1 MVKLRFKEHLHGLAK
16 NVGVIKYDHE
26 GHPLTLRRLILL
38 CCVFSFILVGISSW
52 MFYSDPRSKYDLVR
66 PGRRVLPES
75 FRAEEVK
82 SEDKTRDDLKLELQN
97 LQKQLNGLDIYGGF
111 NDQSLSDGKVL
122 QSYLDQP
129 VLEQ

>member
-1 MVKLRFKEHLHGLAK
+1 MVKSRIKKWLHSLAK
-16 NVGVIKYDHE
+16 SVGLLKREHE
-26 GHPLTLRRLILL
+26 SHPLTLRRLILL

-82 SEDKTRDDLKLELQN
+82 NEDKTRDDLKLELQN
-97 LQKQLNGLDIYGGF
+97 LQKQLNGLDIYGSF

>member
-1 MVKLRFKEHLHGLAK
+1 MVKLKFKERLHNLAK
-16 NVGVIKYDHE
+16 SVGVLKHKHE
-26 GHPLTLRRLILL
+26 HHPLTLRRLILL
-38 CCVFSFILVGISSW
+38 CCVFSLILVGISSW

-82 SEDKTRDDLKLELQN
+82 NEDKTRDDLKLELQN
-97 LQKQLNGLDIYGGF
+97 LQKQLNGLDIYGRF